1 LITWRAERALS
12 ELGGAVF
19 IAGTD
24 TGIGKTHAACALL
37 HALRAAG
44 HRACGMKPVA
54 SGCHATPDGLRNE
67 DALALQAASSQ
78 GVPYPLINPVALRAP
93 LSPHLA
99 AARDGVQISLAPM
112 QAAFESVRAGHQRVV
127 VEGVGGWL
135 VPLAPGLF
143 AADIAKQWQL
153 PVILV
158 VGLRLGCLNHAL
170 LTVRAIEA
178 DGCRL
183 LGWIGNC
190 IDPDMAALEE
200 NLATLGELLP
210 APCLGVLP
218 HAVAPPQAASALH
231 QAMAAL
237 NGAQV
242 IRPASRGL

>member
-1 LITWRAERALS
+1 MGLDLS
-12 ELGGAVF
+12 DINRSVF

-24 TGIGKTHAACALL
+24 TGIGKTHAACTLL

-44 HRACGMKPVA
+44 HVACGMKPVA
-54 SGCHATPDGLRNE
+54 SGCAETAEGLRND
-67 DALALQAASSQ
+67 DALALQAASSR
-78 GVPYPLINPVALRAP
+78 VLPYALINPVALRDP

-99 AARDGVQISLAPM
+99 AAHDGIEISLAPL
-112 QAAFESVRAGHQRVV
+112 QRAFEQLAGSHQRVV

-170 LTVRAIEA
+170 LSARAIEA

-190 IDPDMAALEE
+190 IDPDMAAREE
-200 NLATLGELLP
+200 NLATLRDLLP

-218 HAVAPPQAASALH
+218 HGVAPVAAAAHLLHAAVAALD
-231 QAMAAL
+231 
-237 NGAQV
+237 
-242 IRPASRGL
+242 

>member
-1 LITWRAERALS
+1 MTA
-12 ELGGAVF
+12 AVF

-24 TGIGKTHAACALL
+24 TGIGKTHAACTLL

-44 HRACGMKPVA
+44 RDACGMKPVA
-54 SGCHATPDGLRNE
+54 SGCAETPDGLRND
-67 DALALQAASSQ
+67 DALALLAAG
-78 GVPYPLINPVALRAP
+78 GVELPYALVNPVALREP

-99 AARDGVQISLAPM
+99 AAHDGVAITLAPLRVAFERL
-112 QAAFESVRAGHQRVV
+112 QAAHGTVV

-158 VGLRLGCLNHAL
+158 VGLRLGCLNHAQL
-170 LTVRAIEA
+170 SARAIVA

-183 LGWIGNC
+183 LGWIGNGV
-190 IDPDMAALEE
+190 DPAMDVPQE
-200 NLATLGELLP
+200 NLATLRELLP

-218 HAVAPPQAASALH
+218 HGVAPAQAVGYLRAAVAALD
-231 QAMAAL
+231 
-237 NGAQV
+237 
-242 IRPASRGL
+242 

>member
-1 LITWRAERALS
+1 MNQPLH
-12 ELGGAVF
+12 AVF

-44 HRACGMKPVA
+44 HDVCGMKPVA
-54 SGCHATPDGLRNE
+54 SGCAQTADGLRNE
-67 DALALQAASSQ
+67 DALALLAASSAPRS
-78 GVPYPLINPVALRAP
+78 PYELINPVALREP

-99 AARDGVQISLAPM
+99 AAHEGVTISLAPLR
-112 QAAFESVRAGHQRVV
+112 AAFDELRAAHRTVV

-143 AADIAKQWQL
+143 AADIARAWAL

-170 LTVRAIEA
+170 LSAQAIVA
-178 DGCRL
+178 DGCHL
-183 LGWIGNC
+183 AGWIGNR
-190 IDPDMAALEE
+190 IDPAMEAVEE
-200 NLATLGELLP
+200 NLATLRELLP

-218 HAVAPPQAASALH
+218 HGLPAAQAAGQLDL
-231 QAMAAL
+231 AAFSP
-237 NGAQV
+237 
-242 IRPASRGL
+242 PA